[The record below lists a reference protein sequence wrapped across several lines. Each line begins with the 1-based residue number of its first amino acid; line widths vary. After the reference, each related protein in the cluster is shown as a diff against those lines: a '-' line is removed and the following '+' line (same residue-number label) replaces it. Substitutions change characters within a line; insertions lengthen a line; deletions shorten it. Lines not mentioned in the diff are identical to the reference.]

1 MHRARRSSAHGLVIA
16 MIVGVMG
23 LVPVDT
29 TADGQFTF
37 DPCSCDLNHD
47 HFVGLADI
55 PLLASDYYSGTN
67 PARSDINRDRL
78 VNLLDVVWFAR
89 GYYTGATGCP

>member
-1 MHRARRSSAHGLVIA
+1 MHRARRSSTHGLVIA
-16 MIVGVMG
+16 MIVGVAG

-47 HFVGLADI
+47 HFVGLGTSRCSPVTTI
-55 PLLASDYYSGTN
+55 SVPTRSGPT
-67 PARSDINRDRL
+67 SIGT
-78 VNLLDVVWFAR
+78 VS
-89 GYYTGATGCP
+89 